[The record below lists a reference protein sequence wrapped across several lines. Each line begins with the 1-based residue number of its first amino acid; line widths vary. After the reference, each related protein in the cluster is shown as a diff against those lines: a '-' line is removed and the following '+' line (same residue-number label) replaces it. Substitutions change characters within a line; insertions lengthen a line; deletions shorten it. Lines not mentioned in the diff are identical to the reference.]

1 MRTRWRTAFL
11 VTGAVLMTVGF
22 MLPSGMAFVLG
33 MPILLFAVPAGPGA
47 SHCQAAAQLAKACWR
62 G

>member
-1 MRTRWRTAFL
+1 
-11 VTGAVLMTVGF
+11 
-22 MLPSGMAFVLG
+22 MAFVLG
-33 MPILLFAVPAGPGA
+33 MPILLFAVLARPGA